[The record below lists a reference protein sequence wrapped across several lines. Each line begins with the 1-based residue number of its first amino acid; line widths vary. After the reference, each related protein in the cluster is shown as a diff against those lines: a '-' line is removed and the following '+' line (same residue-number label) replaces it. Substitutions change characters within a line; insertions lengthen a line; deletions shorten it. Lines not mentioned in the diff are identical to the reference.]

1 MKFRYM
7 LILCL
12 LAVNSFGA
20 FPTHTE
26 TDTID
31 ISKIKGN
38 YNSFNWKWSTEDS
51 QSITLT
57 ITSDGSTGLDLDA
70 YKFAF
75 KIAQQN
81 EAGQVAYISTT
92 NITVATSNLT
102 LTVAYTNVPPNGQYL
117 CEMWS
122 WEGATTNL
130 ARTLAQGKLNVFNS
144 LYSVDDETFPYPSAI
159 TNLSLYLEITDAA
172 ATYMIRATYDTTT
185 NSIVDT
191 SDAFIAYTNSGSG
204 SIALTNLTEGANI
217 TITGSG
223 QTRAIAHTDTSTQ
236 TGITNTGGTV
246 LRSQGLD
253 TDGHVTYSA
262 SYDLDNRYYTETETG
277 TLLENQS
284 NNTETAY
291 LAAIDALSNNV
302 DTAIDN
308 VSNNTETAYLAAID
322 AASNNTETAYLA
334 SIDAFSNNV
343 DTALTEYVKTN
354 HTAGNVSISGKVSV
368 ATKGYKTT
376 PTMPAGMGDVEFSV
390 GDGDGIGPTIAVIGG
405 YADYIDLAS
414 IYTNGATTNLF
425 TWTYEGAVERYALW
439 GYHNNVWKQFFDIHT
454 NGTFNF
460 HGGDATNFGLVEA
473 DSLKLGSISA
483 TVTNIFDSHSISSNA
498 LLTANTIHEAIAET
512 LTGNVDVYM
521 SSTKQ
526 FAYTNDFGP
535 TNYTYMGTCDED
547 SIGANAVLT
556 IPSLSVNDYLFAFGC
571 SNKIY
576 TRISGQSVNG
586 VIYISEFGPGTVIGK
601 MEIYRYEIAT
611 SNLVE
616 WGDGGDEFLVQS
628 STTPQRETFGVP
640 ILGVTTNEFQ
650 VWARFKRT
658 GGTATGQ
665 DVYVG
670 VGSGSV
676 SRITFSVPSDFLL
689 EPYQL
694 ITGYVEGTNEIINT
708 INTLSNYTDT
718 ADAAVS
724 NNVLNMVVSSES
736 SLSNNLEAIAI
747 AYDVVLSNNVDT
759 VMASQS
765 NNLTVA
771 WTTDINSASNN
782 VLAMVVISETALSN
796 NFNTVLATQSNNW
809 VAADAVVTNA
819 MAAQSNNLS
828 AVDAVKAN
836 TNHYGNIQVS
846 VIYTRE
852 TVLPQDDATPTWEAT
867 NLCAYLDATQNVTIA
882 VTGMMPDTTYT
893 LYLDNTASKT
903 IAFASDVLYFGVIAT
918 DLSLTN
924 IVNFTK
930 RNGSSVILAKGAG
943 AP

>member
-1 MKFRYM
+1 MRNMTMKKIWIIFT
-7 LILCL
+7 L
-12 LAVNSFGA
+12 LMA
-20 FPTHTE
+20 FNIAFVHAATLV
-26 TDTID
+26 
-31 ISKIKGN
+31 ISNGP
-38 YNSFNWKWSTEDS
+38 
-51 QSITLT
+51 
-57 ITSDGSTGLDLDA
+57 
-70 YKFAF
+70 
-75 KIAQQN
+75 
-81 EAGQVAYISTT
+81 
-92 NITVATSNLT
+92 ATSIGYTNVTFGVTVHSTNGTNPT
-102 LTVAYTNVPPNGQYL
+102 LTVYYGTWNGSTNTN
-117 CEMWS
+117 S
-122 WEGATTNL
+122 WASSLSYGEAAEGSYSTTVYDLAT
-130 ARTLAQGKLNVFNS
+130 AS
-144 LYSVDDETFPYPSAI
+144 LYYYRWYAVG
-159 TNLSLYLEITDAA
+159 TNADIVWASPVSNFWTKIAA
-172 ATYMIRATYDTTT
+172 P
-185 NSIVDT
+185 T
-191 SDAFIAYTNSGSG
+191 SDIPAASHAVMVDMTGVLLAPTNFFDINGIGSTSGIAT
-204 SIALTNLTEGANI
+204 
-217 TITGSG
+217 
-223 QTRAIAHTDTSTQ
+223 AI
-236 TGITNTGGTV
+236 NT
-246 LRSQGLD
+246 LSNNQ
-253 TDGHVTYSA
+253 VTA
-262 SYDLDNRYYTETETG
+262 MAA
-277 TLLENQS
+277 QS
-284 NNTETAY
+284 NNIETAY
-291 LAAIDALSNNV
+291 LAAISVHSNNVDNVMAAQSNNQVTAWTADINSSSNNVLVIVASSETALSNNLE
-302 DTAIDN
+302 AIAI
-308 VSNNTETAYLAAID
+308 AY
-322 AASNNTETAYLA
+322 
-334 SIDAFSNNV
+334 
-343 DTALTEYVKTN
+343 DTALSNNLQNEMTFTN
-354 HTAGNVSISGKVSV
+354 VTSKLTMNNQHGGLADLSSQYTNTANNDVF
-368 ATKGYKTT
+368 TYGY
-376 PTMPAGMGDVEFSV
+376 
-390 GDGDGIGPTIAVIGG
+390 
-405 YADYIDLAS
+405 YIDD
-414 IYTNGATTNLF
+414 
-425 TWTYEGAVERYALW
+425 R
-439 GYHNNVWKQFFDIHT
+439 VWKLVAGST
-454 NGTFNF
+454 M
-460 HGGDATNFGLVEA
+460 GGGSPPKHFTVKPTTGFIGINTDSQATNFVVNGEIRANSFELNP
-473 DSLKLGSISA
+473 SSGA

-535 TNYTYMGTCDED
+535 TNYTYMGICDD

-640 ILGVTTNEFQ
+640 VSGVTTNEFQ

-836 TNHYGNIQVS
+836 TNHYGKVQVS
-846 VIYTRE
+846 IIYTRE

-903 IAFASDVLYFGVIAT
+903 IAFASDILYFGVIAT